1 MKKLIIV
8 FVMALA
14 LAPVVL
20 AQSNPVETSAFNLS
34 TFAGIVACVSLIVT
48 QLAKIFTRI
57 GEVTLWKILT
67 SLLVG
72 IALTFLAWWL
82 KWADFLADMLWWQVL
97 IQGLLSGG
105 AACGIYDLLKSIFK
119 RE

>member
-1 MKKLIIV
+1 
-8 FVMALA
+8 MALVSFT
-14 LAPVVL
+14 LFTPVVF
-20 AQSNPVETSAFNLS
+20 AQSDPVEASNALNLS

-48 QLAKIFTRI
+48 QLAKIFTKI
-57 GEVTLWKILT
+57 GDVTIWKILT

-82 KWADFLADMLWWQVL
+82 KWAVFLEDMQWWQVL

-105 AACGIYDLLKSIFK
+105 AACGIYDLLKSVFK
-119 RE
+119 NE